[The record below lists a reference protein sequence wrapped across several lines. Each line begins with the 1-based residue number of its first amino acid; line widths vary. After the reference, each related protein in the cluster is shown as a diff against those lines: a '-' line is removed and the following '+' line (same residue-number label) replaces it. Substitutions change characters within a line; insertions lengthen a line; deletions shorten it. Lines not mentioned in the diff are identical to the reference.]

1 MDKVNARY
9 DRSDSARESVESRA
23 SAQRVKLR
31 FCHGKFRVFG
41 HYVHAQFLLLAFFEF
56 ALLGFLSYSVHF
68 SFLKEGERLLVS
80 DFSSVLLPVV
90 LVSLN
95 LCAMGLYDTRQR
107 QGLVGVLSRLVVAI
121 VIGISLTVVINY
133 FFPYTYGGYAVLPV
147 TALVSLA
154 SLMLVRALFYSFIDG
169 KVLRRRIL
177 VLGTGN
183 RASYID
189 KLRRKADMRGVD
201 LVGFIQLNP
210 ADESFVSKER
220 VVSSGGCIRNFA
232 MLRDVD
238 EIVIALDDR
247 RVKFPVKELLDC
259 RMSGID
265 VIDMLDFFERER
277 GLIQLD
283 LLQPGWLIFAKG
295 FSPDVFRA
303 FKKRSVDMLVS
314 LGLIVVFSPFML
326 LTALAIFIE
335 SRGAGDILYRQ
346 KRVGRNGH
354 DFDVIKFRSMRTDA
368 EADGKARWAT
378 ENDTRVTVVGNFIRK
393 YRLDELPQLWNV
405 LSGDMSLVGPRPE
418 RPEFVSRLNHLNSL
432 YEERH
437 RLSPGVTG
445 WAQLCYPYGASDAD
459 SIQKLQYDLYYIKN
473 HSIFLDMYILI
484 QTVEVVL
491 FKKGSR

>member
-9 DRSDSARESVESRA
+9 DSTPQKTESKA
-23 SAQRVKLR
+23 STQRVKLH

-41 HYVHAQFLLLAFFEF
+41 HYVHAQFLLLAVFEF
-56 ALLGFLSYSVHF
+56 IMVALISYLVHLAF
-68 SFLKEGERLLVS
+68 VVIEQPAMAYVASILLPA
-80 DFSSVLLPVV
+80 VLLSF
-90 LVSLN
+90 SLA
-95 LCAMGLYDTRQR
+95 AMGLYDTRQR
-107 QGLVGVLSRLVVAI
+107 QCLVGVLSRLIVAI
-121 VIGISLTVVINY
+121 IFGISITIGINY
-133 FFPYTYGGYAVLPV
+133 FFPHTYGGYAVLPV
-147 TALVSLA
+147 TALSSLA
-154 SLMLVRALFYSFIDG
+154 GLMLIRALFYGFVDG
-169 KVLRRRIL
+169 KLLQRRIL
-177 VLGTGN
+177 VLGAGE

-201 LVGFIQLNP
+201 LFGFIPLD
-210 ADESFVSKER
+210 AAEKSRVSKSR
-220 VVSSGGCIRNFA
+220 LVFSNGCIRDFA
-232 MLRDVD
+232 MKHDID

-247 RVKFPVKELLDC
+247 RLKLPIKELLDC

-295 FSPDVFRA
+295 FSPDMFRA
-303 FKKRSVDMLVS
+303 FKKRTVDIVVS
-314 LGLIVVFSPFML
+314 LVLLVIFSPLML

-335 SRGAGDILYRQ
+335 SLGRGGVLYRQ
-346 KRVGRNGH
+346 QRVGRNGYP
-354 DFDVIKFRSMRTDA
+354 FDVIKFRSMRTDA
-368 EADGKARWAT
+368 EADGKAQWAQK
-378 ENDTRVTVVGNFIRK
+378 NDARVTRVGNFIRK

-432 YEERH
+432 YDERH

-445 WAQLCYPYGASDAD
+445 WAQLCYPYGASDED

-491 FKKGSR
+491 FKKGAR